1 MSFEEFLER
10 FKYRFLDYW
19 NSEKRSTK
27 VLSRLGAFA
36 LFALVITTIAPT
48 LADELASSPEMLQ
61 PITQTETSTAVII
74 QETAT
79 PTASADPTFSPEPQ
93 VSRPTIPLS
102 SHQPLPESSDSET
115 ANMPGAA
122 LEIQPSYTMRIP
134 SSAAID
140 PRATTYFLPHIY
152 VGVDDPDVKYTL
164 ACISGAG
171 VAVDIRTKRSA
182 DNSIEGDDLIT
193 GDTSG
198 QVLISA
204 ETNRVVNLIN
214 SYNGAFITSSGG
226 GLAGR
231 SLTFRFV
238 AVTKPVVDPAICS
251 AARNG
256 VITTIRALGLQL
268 STVKGGGKLK

>member
-27 VLSRLGAFA
+27 ILSRLGAFA

-61 PITQTETSTAVII
+61 PVTQTETSTSVTI

-93 VSRPTIPLS
+93 VSRPNIPAAS
-102 SHQPLPESSDSET
+102 DAPLPESSDSAT
-115 ANMPGAA
+115 ANTPGEP
-122 LEIQPSYTMRIP
+122 LKDQPKYTLQIP

-140 PRATTYFLPHIY
+140 PRATTYFMPHIY
-152 VGVDDPDVKYTL
+152 VGVDDPDVKYTM
-164 ACISGAG
+164 ACISGSG
-171 VAVDIRTKRSA
+171 VSIDIRNKKSA
-182 DNSIEGDDLIT
+182 DNSVDGDDLIT

-198 QVLISA
+198 LVLISA
-204 ETNRVVNLIN
+204 DTTRVVNLIN